1 MAALPLVEIAARKT
15 IGRGIP
21 GSIPL
26 VEHLTLWIAFLG
38 AALAARTGRLLS
50 LATNDFLPLQF
61 QRWAQAFTGLVGAG
75 VALWLA
81 RASFE
86 LIRVEFTS
94 PNRVAMGIPV
104 WLAMSIMPLALVC
117 IGARLAWKGMESHW
131 VWLWLGLGLLL
142 TLGVSLPEMGQ
153 GTLLAGMLVIGL
165 ATLLGMP
172 IFCAIGG
179 LALLLFWVE
188 GVPVAAVPL
197 ETYTLTNHPMLP
209 AIPLFT
215 LRGYILSEGGAS
227 RRLIRLF
234 KALVGWIPG
243 GLAIMTTGVLAF
255 FTPLTGASG
264 VTILS
269 MGGLLLPVL
278 KGSRYPEKFSIGLVT
293 VSGSIGLLMPLSLP
307 VILCAVTSNISVVK
321 LFVASPAF
329 S

>member
-227 RRLIRLF
+227 QRLIRLF

-243 GLAIMTTGVLAF
+243 GA
-255 FTPLTGASG
+255 PS
-264 VTILS
+264 
-269 MGGLLLPVL
+269 
-278 KGSRYPEKFSIGLVT
+278 
-293 VSGSIGLLMPLSLP
+293 
-307 VILCAVTSNISVVK
+307 
-321 LFVASPAF
+321 
-329 S
+329 